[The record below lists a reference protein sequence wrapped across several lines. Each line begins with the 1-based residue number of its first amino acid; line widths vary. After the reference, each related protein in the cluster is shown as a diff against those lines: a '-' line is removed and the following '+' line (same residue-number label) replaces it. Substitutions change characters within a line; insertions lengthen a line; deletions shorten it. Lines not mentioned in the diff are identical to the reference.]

1 MIARVWRGAT
11 RAEDAEEYAAYI
23 EKSAME
29 DARTLPGNRGTL
41 VLRRVDGDKAEFETI
56 FLFDDLESI
65 RAFAG
70 DDIDA
75 AVFFPEDDRYLVE
88 RELTVRH
95 FEVDVRV
102 PG

>member
-11 RAEDAEEYAAYI
+11 RAEDAEEYAAYV

-29 DARTLPGNRGTL
+29 GARALPGNRGTL
-41 VLRRVDGDKAEFETI
+41 VLRRVHGDKAEFETI
-56 FLFDDLESI
+56 LLFDELESI
-65 RAFAG
+65 HAFAG
-70 DDIDA
+70 DDIDT

-95 FEVDVRV
+95 FDVDVHV